1 MEILE
6 DKTLAK
12 SIFQKY
18 TVNPKNWNFV
28 ISTTS
33 INDGF
38 FDATVTNPD
47 EVWQLKIDSLFKPFP
62 IISGA
67 KVDAEPTN
75 MKKII
80 NKNIVPFGYIKI

>member
-6 DKTLAK
+6 DKILAK

-18 TVNPKNWNFV
+18 TANPKNWNFV

-38 FDATVTNPD
+38 FDAT
-47 EVWQLKIDSLFKPFP
+47 EQI
-62 IISGA
+62 
-67 KVDAEPTN
+67 PT
-75 MKKII
+75 KY
-80 NKNIVPFGYIKI
+80 GS